1 MTRLLKEA
9 LPSFLFGINFE
20 KQAELGLLFC
30 LARGLG
36 RREYALPRIISA

>member
-20 KQAELGLLFC
+20 KQAELGLLFFV
-30 LARGLG
+30 RGLG